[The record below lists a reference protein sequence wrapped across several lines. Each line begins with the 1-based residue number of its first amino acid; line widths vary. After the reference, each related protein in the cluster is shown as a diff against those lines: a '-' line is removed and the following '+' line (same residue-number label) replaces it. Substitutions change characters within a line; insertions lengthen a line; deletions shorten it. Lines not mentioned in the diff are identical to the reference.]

1 MRKLHPMT
9 DEERAFAETWHPLV
23 LEFLHHRKLP
33 EADYYDVV
41 IFGFLSA
48 VQQYV
53 RSGPTTEADFTA
65 MAFRS
70 MKDAVLRDLE
80 YHGRQKRTAV
90 VLSLDGA
97 VDGCDGI
104 TLAGAIPDPAQD
116 TAIQAES
123 NAVAHQAR
131 QMATDKEAV
140 ILFFVTKGYSVTEA
154 ARSIGI
160 TPNAASCRIGR
171 FRRRAR
177 AAVAV

>member
-1 MRKLHPMT
+1 MT
-9 DEERAFAETWHPLV
+9 YEEQAFAETWHPLV

-80 YHGRQKRTAV
+80 YHVCQKRTAIV
-90 VLSLDGA
+90 FSLDEA
-97 VDGCDGI
+97 IDDYDGI
-104 TLAGAIPDPAQD
+104 TLADAIPDPIQD
-116 TAIQAES
+116 TATQAES
-123 NAVAHQAR
+123 NAVAHQVQ

-140 ILFFVTKGYSVTEA
+140 LLSFVSKGYSVTEA

-160 TPNAASCRIGR
+160 TPKTASNRIGR
-171 FRRRAR
+171 FRHRAR